1 MAVVFLSVLHLA
13 TLLSTGKQIRAF
25 SPQKLEALIFM
36 ETLPIEITTE
46 AENDKW
52 VEVAGSLIQK
62 KSLTAEESAYLDRLV
77 DLIEAF
83 EDVAYPMGYPI

>member
-1 MAVVFLSVLHLA
+1 
-13 TLLSTGKQIRAF
+13 
-25 SPQKLEALIFM
+25 M